1 MDGINRMNDIEF
13 KMRYEK
19 FHKDDNTLTCNNGVI
34 TYHGKDVITED
45 NIIKLG
51 MFKLS
56 KIDNNIWQLDNYK
69 LFFIVSEIVK
79 YDSYNSTYIIN
90 LINSI
95 EGILSKT
102 DELNDDEKD
111 ILNKFINHYIAISE
125 YENILVGDEQKNV
138 LVCNL
143 SIYYNMIKKG
153 VLNFSNKNISFN
165 TEGYQ
170 LIQKKLFNGIITTT
184 EQSGNSMNNGFSRS
198 LNNGHSVL
206 PSANI
211 TPVVPSQNSNQY
223 NNAAFINKLMILYGI
238 IVLGFIILLGFIL
251 S

>member
-13 KMRYEK
+13 KIQYEK
-19 FHKDDNTLTCNNGVI
+19 FHKDDNTLTCNNGIV
-34 TYHGKDVITED
+34 TYHGEDAIIED
-45 NIIKLG
+45 NIIIKNNDTVKLG

-56 KIDNNIWQLDNYK
+56 DVDNNIWKLNNYNY
-69 LFFIVSEIVK
+69 FFIVSEMVK
-79 YDSYNSTYIIN
+79 YNSYDTNYIIN

-102 DELNDDEKD
+102 DKLNDIELNTVNE
-111 ILNKFINHYIAISE
+111 FINHYSAISK
-125 YENILVGDEQKNV
+125 YENILVG
-138 LVCNL
+138 NL
-143 SIYYNMIKKG
+143 SKYYNMIKNR
-153 VLNFSNKNISFN
+153 VLNFSNRNISFN

>member
-13 KMRYEK
+13 KIQYEK
-19 FHKDDNTLTCNNGVI
+19 FHKDDNTLTCNNGIV
-34 TYHGKDVITED
+34 TYHGEDAIIED
-45 NIIKLG
+45 NIIIKNNDTVKLG

-56 KIDNNIWQLDNYK
+56 DVDNNIWQLNNYNY
-69 LFFIVSEIVK
+69 FFIVSEMVK
-79 YDSYNSTYIIN
+79 YNSYDTNYIIN

-102 DELNDDEKD
+102 DKLNDIELNTVNE
-111 ILNKFINHYIAISE
+111 FINHYSAISK
-125 YENILVGDEQKNV
+125 YENILVG
-138 LVCNL
+138 NL
-143 SIYYNMIKKG
+143 SKYYNMIKNR
-153 VLNFSNKNISFN
+153 VLNFSNRNISFN